1 MILGCAPMAIL
12 GHPQA
17 LFNAGVRGVVN
28 MCCEYSGPEA
38 AYKEVGIKQLRLPS
52 VDHFEP
58 SVEYMQ
64 EAVKFIESYKKRN
77 EKVYV
82 HCKAGHGRAA
92 SIALC
97 WMIYEYRDSTLSLEV
112 GTFIFLV

>member
-1 MILGCAPMAIL
+1 MAIL
-12 GHPQA
+12 GHPQSLWA
-17 LFNAGVRGVVN
+17 AGVRGVVN
-28 MCCEYSGPEA
+28 MCCEYGGPVD
-38 AYKEVGIKQLRLPS
+38 AYKTIGIKQLRLPS

-58 SVEYMQ
+58 SIEYMSD
-64 EAVKFIESYKKRN
+64 AVKFIDSFKKRG

-97 WMIYEYRDSTLSLEV
+97 WMIYEHRKSQLSLEV
-112 GTFIFLV
+112 SFSFFLSFLYP